1 MVLFSH
7 ENRLPVP
14 LYPDPQQKVRMNH
27 WLRTSQYWYN
37 RMLSERFDW
46 WEQNRCAVNAC
57 PLLCHLPAVK
67 EKPNYYSPKQ
77 QLPDIKDDLVL
88 VKHSGE

>member
-1 MVLFSH
+1 MVLFFH

-14 LYPDPQQKVRMNH
+14 LYLDPQQKVRMNH

-37 RMLSERFDW
+37 RMLGERFDW
-46 WEQNRCAVNAC
+46 WEQNRCVVNAC
-57 PLLCHLPAVK
+57 PLLCHLPALK